1 MRRIQ
6 YKLELFAPGYI
17 ISSNRVDCDGMPV
30 TGEEYSSIKLSV
42 LQCRNESWN
51 NIDIADANINHDNWG
66 NEENSVSKK
75 FHNNY
80 RSILHEEN
88 TDWILYSVEVSAETL
103 ILNYLNPETNT
114 TEWIL
119 FENLAGILEVQLSVP
134 LQNGSTSQYIIVMH
148 GGYRLDDGAIRYE
161 STVTEKYD
169 GVYRELEFQ
178 HDSNSEYWRDRNV
191 YVTEYVDW

>member
-6 YKLELFAPGYI
+6 YKLELFAPEYI

-30 TGEEYSSIKLSV
+30 PGEEYSSIKLSV

-88 TDWILYSVEVSAETL
+88 TDWILYSVEVSAKTL

-134 LQNGSTSQYIIVMH
+134 LQNGSISQYTIALNESFECNNGITENKATIIEEH
-148 GGYRLDDGAIRYE
+148 GSTYR
-161 STVTEKYD
+161 K
-169 GVYRELEFQ
+169 LEFR
-178 HDSNSEYWRDRNV
+178 HCSNNPAKEYA
-191 YVTEYVDW
+191 YVTECVDW